1 MAKHV
6 QAQEKSDAQAQI
18 GSASEQKLVPTL
30 GLYTTVAIIV
40 GSMVGSGIFMKPALM
55 ASQLGSPLLLLGV
68 WIGAG
73 LLTFIGALTN
83 AEIAGMIS
91 ATGGQYVFFQ
101 RMYGNFVAYLYGW
114 AIFAVI
120 QTGSI
125 ASITFIFSTYTEYFI
140 QLPRFTP
147 EVEQSF
153 IIHLPFIGKL
163 MPLANIGVKL
173 LTMFI
178 ICLLSFVNYLG
189 VRFGGMIQGV
199 FTTLKV
205 VAMAFLVL
213 ASFIFGNG
221 NAANFI
227 TSAPTAAANPSTS
240 LIFLVVMATAGA
252 FWTYDGWNNI
262 TYIAGEVKEPNR
274 TIPRGLLIG
283 MLITIGIYVSINL
296 AYLYIL
302 PVEVMAKS
310 KLVAADV
317 ATAVFGGVGGSLIA
331 ACVMLSAF
339 GTSNGTILA
348 SARVYFAMAREK
360 MFFTSIG
367 RVHPKFQTPGNA
379 LFLQAFWSCVLVLSG
394 TFDMLTDTL
403 IFVTWIFYAMGAYG
417 VFVLRKKMPDT
428 PRPYKVFG
436 YPYIPA
442 IFVIFAATYVVI
454 TLYNDVTAYMNG
466 TSPLINSVFGL
477 FLVALGLP
485 FYFYF
490 QRRNASEEA

>member
-1 MAKHV
+1 MAQHE
-6 QAQEKSDAQAQI
+6 QSSPQTAQNNASEH
-18 GSASEQKLVPTL
+18 SASEHHDSKLVPTL
-30 GLYTTVAIIV
+30 GLFTTVAIVV

-73 LLTFIGALTN
+73 LLTFVGALTN
-83 AEIAGMIS
+83 AEIASMIT

-101 RMYGNFVAYLYGW
+101 RMYGNFMAYLYGW

-125 ASITFIFSTYTEYFI
+125 ASITFIFSTYTEYFV
-140 QLPRFTP
+140 QLPRFAP
-147 EVEQSF
+147 EVEQSVV
-153 IIHLPFIGKL
+153 IYLPFIGKL
-163 MPLANIGVKL
+163 LPLANIGVKL
-173 LTMFI
+173 LTMLI
-178 ICLLSFVNYLG
+178 ICALTTVNYLG
-189 VRFGGMIQGV
+189 VRFGGMIQSV
-199 FTTLKV
+199 FTTLKI
-205 VAMAFLVL
+205 VAMVFLVL
-213 ASFIFGNG
+213 ASFIFGSG
-221 NAANFI
+221 NAANFV
-227 TSAPTAAANPSTS
+227 TSSPTATSSGAS
-240 LIFLVVMATAGA
+240 LIFLIVMATAGA

-262 TYIAGEVKEPNR
+262 TYIAGEVKDPKR

-296 AYLYIL
+296 AYLYIM
-302 PVEVMAKS
+302 PVQEMASS

-317 ATAVFGGVGGSLIA
+317 ATKVFGGIGGSLIA

-360 MFFTSIG
+360 MFFSSIG
-367 RVHPKFQTPGNA
+367 NVHPKFQTPGNA

-417 VFVLRKKMPDT
+417 VFVLRKKMPDA

-436 YPYIPA
+436 YPFVPA
-442 IFVIFAATYVVI
+442 IFVAFAAAYVVI

-490 QRRNASEEA
+490 QRKNKV